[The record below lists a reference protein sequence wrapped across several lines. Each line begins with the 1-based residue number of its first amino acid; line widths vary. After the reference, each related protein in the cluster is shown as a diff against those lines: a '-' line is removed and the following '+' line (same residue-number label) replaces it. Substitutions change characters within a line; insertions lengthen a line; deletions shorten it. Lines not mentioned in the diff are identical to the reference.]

1 MDKQVKHEKI
11 RFRRRDMQRL
21 ERLPSA
27 STQAPLAAART
38 RRRSGFRRRLFGLA
52 AVVVAI
58 PLLAIAILLAVGAS
72 GLGTGRLQ
80 QAAQSALASFA
91 GDDVSARFGD
101 ARLTLWGPGLV
112 GIELRD
118 AEFRSGG
125 EDGHSAAVDRMRFG
139 LRLVPL
145 LSGELSLSGVN
156 LSGVRIALGSGGDA
170 AGALTMLSDERGLI
184 DPDLVAAE
192 AFSAIGKL
200 LAASDRIGAP
210 IAIDNLTLAWTEGAD
225 VADLTLDS
233 IKIKPDTDGVSF
245 DAAGHAA
252 STPLTFAGSAGVDA
266 DAVVFEL
273 VAEAPEFRWSYS
285 PGELAKPF
293 ARSINA
299 AIGLRVTG
307 RDDPQEGGG
316 AVRTTLAIDGLVL
329 ETVDGYRQPGGY
341 RIETLLEEGAGK
353 LEIERFTA
361 DVGRSH
367 LEFHGAVQPAPADE
381 FPNPVYRYELVSDG
395 SRIAASDSPERAIGA
410 LARIAGIVD
419 PSHGRLTADEL
430 RVRTT
435 GGEVFGNAALVFEE
449 GKTPAAFLA
458 ITVPNMPVAHAK
470 QLWPWKAADGAR
482 SWVLDNVYGG
492 EVRNSRL
499 EMSVVAGRF
508 GESAPFRA
516 DEISGH
522 FEVFGTR
529 FDTAGEIPPVRDA
542 NGTIDF
548 AGTDVVIR
556 LSSGTAYLPS
566 GRTVDAANGEFE
578 IDALADPLIGALKID
593 VEGAADAVAELASF
607 KPVEATRY
615 VDLAPDDF
623 TGAVSGHISGQI
635 PLQEVTD
642 PGVLTWHV
650 ALDYRGLAVAKPFG
664 GQILTEADG
673 SIVVDPESAVIR
685 ARGLLNGLPAEV
697 ALVEPLD
704 GNDARRQSDIRLEIG
719 DRAREKLLPSLNT
732 ILSGPVSVKI
742 ADGDN
747 GGQLIDADL
756 TRAAIH
762 IPWAGWK
769 KGAGIAASAS
779 FGMRED
785 GGLTRLTGLKVRGDS
800 FVVEGTV
807 AMKGGEIETAEFSD
821 VRLNRGDAFN
831 MSVKRSGRGYQL
843 TVTGDSIDARSL
855 IRQFLADP
863 DVTGEGFDGVPVSL
877 AAKADKVRGFGNET
891 VSGVDISY
899 SGVGTNVSGLQITA
913 TTASG
918 KPFAVAQRTD
928 NGARKVEMQS
938 TDAGAILRFLDI
950 YGNMQGGSIDLRLT
964 ANGNGPLRGQIDARN
979 FWIVNEPRLQA
990 LVTTAP
996 QGDGRSLSQAV
1007 KRDIDVSKAS
1017 FEQGFARI
1025 EKGAGYLAIDDGVL
1039 RGPLIGS
1046 TFQGRLY
1053 DADGN
1058 MSMTGTFMPAYGLN
1072 RLFADIPLVG
1082 LILGNGR
1089 DRGLIGITYKL
1100 SGDAKAPRL
1109 QVNPISVIAPG
1120 VFRQIFEFR

>member
-1 MDKQVKHEKI
+1 MDKQTKHRKI
-11 RFRRRDMQRL
+11 RFRRRDTRRL

-27 STQAPLAAART
+27 SAQA
-38 RRRSGFRRRLFGLA
+38 RRSAAGNGRRSSVRRHLFGLTA
-52 AVVVAI
+52 IVVAI
-58 PLLAIAILLAVGAS
+58 PLLAIALVLAVGAS

-80 QAAQSALASFA
+80 QAAQSALTSFV
-91 GDDVSARFGD
+91 GEDVSAVFGD

-112 GIELRD
+112 GLELRD
-118 AEFRSGG
+118 AEFRTGG
-125 EDGHSAAVDRMRFG
+125 EAGHSAAAERMRFG
-139 LRLVPL
+139 LRLAPL

-156 LSGVRIALGSGGDA
+156 LSGLRVSVGSGDGASGSFA
-170 AGALTMLSDERGLI
+170 ALYDERGLV
-184 DPDLVAAE
+184 DPDLLVART
-192 AFSAIGKL
+192 FSSVGAL
-200 LAASDRIGAP
+200 LAASSRVGAP
-210 IAIDNLTLAWTEGAD
+210 ITIDDAALALPDGAG
-225 VADLTLDS
+225 VTDLTLHR
-233 IKIKPDTDGVSF
+233 IEIAPETDGVSF
-245 DAAGHAA
+245 RADGHAA
-252 STPLTFAGSAGVDA
+252 ATPVTFTGNAGAEGGVLA
-266 DAVVFEL
+266 FEL

-285 PGELAKPF
+285 PGELERPF
-293 ARSINA
+293 ARRIDA
-299 AIGLRVTG
+299 AIRLNLSGRKNLPDGRGALRTV
-307 RDDPQEGGG
+307 
-316 AVRTTLAIDGLVL
+316 VAIDDLLL
-329 ETVDGYRQPGGY
+329 ETVDGTRQSGGY
-341 RIETLLEEGAGK
+341 HLEALLDEGAGK
-353 LEIERFTA
+353 LEIERLLA
-361 DVGRSH
+361 DIGHTH

-381 FPNPVYRYELVSDG
+381 FPDPVYRYELVSDG
-395 SRIAASDSPERAIGA
+395 SRIGASDSPERAVGV
-410 LARIAGIVD
+410 LARIAGIID
-419 PSHGRLTADEL
+419 PARGRLTADEL

-435 GGEVFGNAALVFEE
+435 GGEVIGNAALVAEE

-458 ITVPNMPVAHAK
+458 ITVPNMPVSHAK

-482 SWVLDNVYGG
+482 AWVLDNVYGG

-508 GESAPFRA
+508 GGGEPFQP

-542 NGTIDF
+542 DGTIDF
-548 AGTDVVIR
+548 AGTDVTIR
-556 LSSGTAYLPS
+556 LSSGTAFLPS
-566 GRTVDAANGEFE
+566 GRTVDAANGQFE
-578 IDALADPLIGALKID
+578 IDALADPLIGALEID
-593 VEGAADAVAELASF
+593 VAGAADAVAELASF

-615 VDLAPDDF
+615 IDLAPEDF
-623 TGAVSGHISGQI
+623 TGTVSGHISAQI

-642 PGVLTWHV
+642 TDLLTWRV
-650 ALDYRGLAVAKPFG
+650 ALDYRGLGVARPFD
-664 GQILTEADG
+664 GQVLTEADG
-673 SIVVDPESAVIR
+673 SIVVDPQSAVIEAVGR
-685 ARGLLNGLPAEV
+685 LNGLPAEIG
-697 ALVEPLD
+697 LVEPLD
-704 GNDARRQSDIRLEIG
+704 GDDARRRSDIRLELG
-719 DRAREKLLPSLNT
+719 DKARAALLPSLNT

-742 ADGDN
+742 GDGNDS
-747 GGQLIDADL
+747 GQAIDADL
-756 TRAAIH
+756 TRAAIN

-769 KGAGIAASAS
+769 KGAGIPARAS
-779 FGMRED
+779 FALRED
-785 GGLTRLTGLKVRGDS
+785 GGLTRLTGLTVEGES
-800 FVVEGTV
+800 FAVEGTV
-807 AMKGGEIETAEFSD
+807 ALKGGEIETAEFSD
-821 VRLNRGDAFN
+821 VRLNRGDAFDL
-831 MSVKRSGRGYQL
+831 SVRRSGRGYRL

-855 IRQFLADP
+855 IRQFIADP
-863 DVTGEGFDGVPVSL
+863 DSTGEGFDGVPVSL
-877 AAKADKVRGFGNET
+877 VAKANKVRGFGNET

-899 SGVGTNVSGLQITA
+899 SGVGTNVSALQITA

-918 KPFAVAQRTD
+918 KPFAVAQSTD
-928 NGARKVEMQS
+928 DGGRKVEMQS

-950 YGNMQGGSIDLRLT
+950 YGNMQGGSIDLRLS
-964 ANGNGPLRGQIDARN
+964 ASGNGPLRGQIDARN